1 MIVVGVFVLK
11 KKMNDKFGK
20 DTKAGAL
27 LIPESALVEKN
38 GKVYVYTRYDKAED
52 ELGGLKE
59 VETGVADGDNV
70 EILSGLSDG
79 DKIYYRYADTL
90 SYTFFND

>member
-1 MIVVGVFVLK
+1 MIKGLII
-11 KKMNDKFGK
+11 
-20 DTKAGAL
+20 AGDAVQEGDAL
-27 LIPESALVEKN
+27 A
-38 GKVYVYTRYDKAED
+38 KVNLQSVTNAMVDIQSGID
-52 ELGGLKE
+52 ELDESLKE

-90 SYTFFND
+90 SYTFLND

>member
-1 MIVVGVFVLK
+1 MIKGLII
-11 KKMNDKFGK
+11 
-20 DTKAGAL
+20 AGDAVQEGDAL
-27 LIPESALVEKN
+27 A
-38 GKVYVYTRYDKAED
+38 KVDLQSVTNAMVDIQSGID
-52 ELGGLKE
+52 ELDESLEE

-90 SYTFFND
+90 SYTFLND

>member
-1 MIVVGVFVLK
+1 MIKGLII
-11 KKMNDKFGK
+11 
-20 DTKAGAL
+20 AGDAVQEGDAL
-27 LIPESALVEKN
+27 A
-38 GKVYVYTRYDKAED
+38 KVNLQSVTNAMVDIQSGID
-52 ELGGLKE
+52 ELDESLEE

-90 SYTFFND
+90 SYTFLND

>member
-1 MIVVGVFVLK
+1 MIKGLII
-11 KKMNDKFGK
+11 
-20 DTKAGAL
+20 AGDAVQEGDAL
-27 LIPESALVEKN
+27 A
-38 GKVYVYTRYDKAED
+38 KVDLQSVTNAMVDIQSGID
-52 ELGGLKE
+52 ELDESLKE

-90 SYTFFND
+90 SYTFLND